1 MKIFL
6 VAGEASGDLHG
17 GHLANALKEINPQ
30 IEMRGWGG
38 EKMEGAGV
46 KILKHYR
53 ELAFMGFVE
62 VLLNLRTIKQNFAT
76 IKKQILEFQPDKI
89 IFIDYPGF
97 NLRLAPWAKE
107 HGIETHHYISPTIW
121 AWKEGRVHDIKKY
134 IDAMYCILPFEP
146 AVYAKHHYTAHF
158 VGHPL
163 LDDWALNQNTTTP
176 TLDFILLA
184 PGSRKQEL
192 KKILPVFVSVAGKF
206 ETEQFVIAGAP
217 GLNKKDYDNVIGVW
231 PNNIQIK
238 FGQTPELMRNAKAG
252 LIASGTATLEA
263 ALRGC
268 PIVVAYKANP
278 ISIFLAK
285 ILVKIKWISLVNLI
299 LNKEEVKELIQEK
312 MTVTSLTNALKE
324 LLSPEGNKKAK
335 QIQDDLLQKLGGPG
349 ASKNV
354 AQLILNH
361 GKV

>member
-62 VLLNLRTIKQNFAT
+62 VLLNLRTIKRNFAT
-76 IKKQILEFQPDKI
+76 IKEQILEFQPDKI

-163 LDDWALNQNTTTP
+163 LDDWALNQNTTKP
-176 TLDFILLA
+176 THDFILLA

-192 KKILPVFVSVAGKF
+192 KKILPVFVSVASQF

-217 GLNKKDYDNVIGVW
+217 GLNKKDYDHVIGVW
-231 PNNIQIK
+231 PNNIQIQ

-354 AQLILNH
+354 AQLVLNH

>member
-17 GHLANALKEINPQ
+17 GHLANALEAIHPS

-38 EKMEGAGV
+38 EKMENAGV
-46 KILKHYR
+46 KITKHYR

-76 IKKQILEFQPDKI
+76 IKEQILEFQPDKI

-107 HGIETHHYISPTIW
+107 HGIETHYYISPTIW
-121 AWKEGRVHDIKKY
+121 AWKEGRVHDIKKH

-146 AVYAKHHYTAHF
+146 AVYAKHQYTAHF

-163 LDDWALNQNTTTP
+163 LDDWALNQKTTAP

-192 KKILPVFVSVAGKF
+192 KKILPVFVSVAGQFKSEKF
-206 ETEQFVIAGAP
+206 IIAGAP
-217 GLNKKDYDNVIGVW
+217 GLSQKDYDNVIGVW
-231 PNNIQIK
+231 PDNIEIK

-268 PIVVAYKANP
+268 PIAVAYKANP

-312 MTVTSLTNALKE
+312 MTVASLTQALKE
-324 LLSPEGNKKAK
+324 LLSPEGKDKAK
-335 QIQDDLLQKLGGPG
+335 KIQDDLLQKLGGPG

-354 AQLILNH
+354 AQLVLNH

>member
-146 AVYAKHHYTAHF
+146 AVYAKHQYTAHF

-176 TLDFILLA
+176 THDIILLA

-354 AQLILNH
+354 AQLVLNH

>member
-146 AVYAKHHYTAHF
+146 AVYAKHQYTAHF

-176 TLDFILLA
+176 THDFILLA

>member
-62 VLLNLRTIKQNFAT
+62 VLLNLRTIKKNFAT
-76 IKKQILEFQPDKI
+76 IKEQILEFQPDKI

-97 NLRLAPWAKE
+97 NLRLAPWAKD

-146 AVYAKHHYTAHF
+146 AVYTKHHYTAHF

-163 LDDWALNQNTTTP
+163 LDDWALNHNTTAP
-176 TLDFILLA
+176 TRDFILLA

-192 KKILPVFVSVAGKF
+192 KKILPVFVSVASQFG
-206 ETEQFVIAGAP
+206 TEQFVIAGAP
-217 GLNKKDYDNVIGVW
+217 GLNKKDYDDVIGVW
-231 PNNIQIK
+231 PNNIQIQ

-268 PIVVAYKANP
+268 PIVVAYRANP

-312 MTVTSLTNALKE
+312 MTVASLTNALKE
-324 LLSPEGNKKAK
+324 LLSPEGNKKAQ

-354 AQLILNH
+354 AQLVLNH

>member
-1 MKIFL
+1 MKVFL

-38 EKMEGAGV
+38 EKMEDAGV

-53 ELAFMGFVE
+53 DLAFMGFVE

-76 IKKQILEFQPDKI
+76 IKEQILEFQPNKI

-146 AVYAKHHYTAHF
+146 AVYAKHQYTAHF

-163 LDDWALNQNTTTP
+163 LDDWALNQNTTAP
-176 TLDFILLA
+176 THDFVLLA

-192 KKILPVFVSVAGKF
+192 KKILPVFISVANQFKSEKF
-206 ETEQFVIAGAP
+206 IIAGAP
-217 GLNKKDYDNVIGVW
+217 GLSQKDYDDVIGVW
-231 PNNIQIK
+231 PDNIEIK

-268 PIVVAYKANP
+268 PIAVAYKANP

-312 MTVTSLTNALKE
+312 MTVASLTNALND

-354 AQLILNH
+354 AQLVLNH

>member
-17 GHLANALKEINPQ
+17 GHLANALMEINPQ

-76 IKKQILEFQPDKI
+76 IKEQILEFQPDKI

-146 AVYAKHHYTAHF
+146 AVYAKHQYTAHF

-176 TLDFILLA
+176 THNFILLA

-192 KKILPVFVSVAGKF
+192 KKILPVFVSVASKF
-206 ETEQFVIAGAP
+206 ESEQFVIAGAP

-231 PNNIQIK
+231 PNNIQIQ
-238 FGQTPELMRNAKAG
+238 FGETPELMRNAKAG

-285 ILVKIKWISLVNLI
+285 ILVKMKWISLVNLI

-349 ASKNV
+349 ASRNV
-354 AQLILNH
+354 AQLVLNH

>member
-1 MKIFL
+1 
-6 VAGEASGDLHG
+6 
-17 GHLANALKEINPQ
+17 
-30 IEMRGWGG
+30 
-38 EKMEGAGV
+38 
-46 KILKHYR
+46 
-53 ELAFMGFVE
+53 
-62 VLLNLRTIKQNFAT
+62 
-76 IKKQILEFQPDKI
+76 
-89 IFIDYPGF
+89 
-97 NLRLAPWAKE
+97 
-107 HGIETHHYISPTIW
+107 
-121 AWKEGRVHDIKKY
+121 
-134 IDAMYCILPFEP
+134 MYCILPFEP

-176 TLDFILLA
+176 THDFILLA

-192 KKILPVFVSVAGKF
+192 KKILPVFVSVADQFKSEKF
-206 ETEQFVIAGAP
+206 IIAGAP
-217 GLNKKDYDNVIGVW
+217 GLSQKDYDNVIGNW
-231 PNNIQIK
+231 PDNLKIQ

-312 MTVTSLTNALKE
+312 MTVSALTMALKD

-354 AQLILNH
+354 AQLVLNH

>member
-17 GHLANALKEINPQ
+17 GHLANALRELNPK

-62 VLLNLRTIKQNFAT
+62 VLLNLRTIKKNFTT
-76 IKKQILEFQPDKI
+76 IKEQITAFQPDKI

-107 HGIETHHYISPTIW
+107 NGIETHHYISPTIW

-134 IDAMYCILPFEP
+134 IDAMYCTLPFEP
-146 AVYAKHHYTAHF
+146 AVYAKHDYTAHF

-163 LDDWALNQNTTTP
+163 LDDWALNQNTTIP
-176 TLDFILLA
+176 SLDFILLA

-192 KKILPVFVSVAGKF
+192 KKILPAFVEVARKF
-206 ETEQFVIAGAP
+206 ENEQFVIAGAP
-217 GLNKKDYDNVIGVW
+217 GLKQSDYENAAGEF
-231 PNNIQIK
+231 PQNISIQ

-285 ILVKIKWISLVNLI
+285 MLVKIKWISLVNLI
-299 LNKEEVKELIQEK
+299 LNKEEVTELIQEK
-312 MTVTSLTNALKE
+312 MTVPALTSALQE
-324 LLSPEGNKKAK
+324 LLSPQGKMKAQ
-335 QIQDDLLQKLGGPG
+335 QIQEALFHQLGGPG

-354 AQLILNH
+354 AQLVLNH

>member
-76 IKKQILEFQPDKI
+76 IKEQILEFQPDKI

-146 AVYAKHHYTAHF
+146 AVYAKHQYTAHF

-176 TLDFILLA
+176 THDFILLA

-206 ETEQFVIAGAP
+206 ETEQFIIAGAP

-231 PNNIQIK
+231 PNNIQIQ

-312 MTVTSLTNALKE
+312 MTVTSLTNALRE
-324 LLSPEGNKKAK
+324 LLSPEGIKKAQ

-349 ASKNV
+349 ACKNV
-354 AQLILNH
+354 AQLVLNH

>member
-17 GHLANALKEINPQ
+17 GHLANALKAIHPS

-38 EKMEGAGV
+38 EKMENAGV
-46 KILKHYR
+46 RITKHYR

-76 IKKQILEFQPDKI
+76 IKEQILEFQPDKI

-107 HGIETHHYISPTIW
+107 HGIETHYYISPTIW

-146 AVYAKHHYTAHF
+146 AVYAKHQYTAHF

-163 LDDWALNQNTTTP
+163 LDDWALNQKTTAP
-176 TLDFILLA
+176 THDFILLA

-192 KKILPVFVSVAGKF
+192 KKILPVFVSVAHPFKSEKF
-206 ETEQFVIAGAP
+206 IIAGAP
-217 GLNKKDYDNVIGVW
+217 GLSQKDYDNVIGVW
-231 PNNIQIK
+231 PDNIEIK

-268 PIVVAYKANP
+268 PIAVAYKANP

-312 MTVTSLTNALKE
+312 MTVASLTQALKE
-324 LLSPEGNKKAK
+324 LLSPEGKDKAK
-335 QIQDDLLQKLGGPG
+335 KIQDDLLQKLGGPG

-354 AQLILNH
+354 AQLVLNH

>member
-38 EKMEGAGV
+38 EKMENAGV
-46 KILKHYR
+46 RITKHYR

-76 IKKQILEFQPDKI
+76 IKEQILEFQPDKI

-176 TLDFILLA
+176 THDFILLA

-192 KKILPVFVSVAGKF
+192 KKILPFFVSVASQF

-217 GLNKKDYDNVIGVW
+217 GLNKKDYDNVIGFW
-231 PNNIQIK
+231 PNNIQIQ

-312 MTVTSLTNALKE
+312 MTVSSLTNALRE

-335 QIQDDLLQKLGGPG
+335 QIQDALLQKLGGPG

-354 AQLILNH
+354 AQLVLNH

>member
-17 GHLANALKEINPQ
+17 GHLAHSLKTLSPEIELQ
-30 IEMRGWGG
+30 GWGG
-38 EKMEGAGV
+38 DKMESAGV
-46 KILKHYR
+46 KIRKHYR

-76 IKKQILEFQPDKI
+76 IKEQILEFRPDKI

-97 NLRLAPWAKE
+97 NLRLAPWAKQ
-107 HGIETHHYISPTIW
+107 HGIETHYYISPTIW
-121 AWKEGRVHDIKKY
+121 AWKEGRVQDIKKH

-146 AVYAKHHYTAHF
+146 AVYAKHQYTAHF

-163 LDDWALNQNTTTP
+163 IDDWALNQKTTP
-176 TLDFILLA
+176 ATKDFILLA

-192 KKILPVFVSVAGKF
+192 KKILPVFISATESF
-206 ETEQFVIAGAP
+206 SNEQFIIAGAP
-217 GLNKKDYDNVIGVW
+217 GLTPADYEAVIPHLPKHV
-231 PNNIQIK
+231 K
-238 FGQTPELMRNAKAG
+238 LVFGQTPELMRNAKAG

-268 PIVVAYKANP
+268 PIAVGYKANP

-285 ILVKIKWISLVNLI
+285 LLVKIKWISLVNLI
-299 LNKEEVKELIQEK
+299 LNQEVVKELVQEK
-312 MTVTSLTNALKE
+312 LTESALKKE
-324 LLSPEGNKKAK
+324 LNLLLSKEGAIRAD
-335 QIQDDLLQKLGGPG
+335 QIRQSLMDKLGGPG
-349 ASKNV
+349 ASKTV
-354 AQLILNH
+354 AQYVLNH

>member
-1 MKIFL
+1 
-6 VAGEASGDLHG
+6 
-17 GHLANALKEINPQ
+17 
-30 IEMRGWGG
+30 MRGWGG

-146 AVYAKHHYTAHF
+146 AVYAKHQYTAHF

-176 TLDFILLA
+176 THDFILLA

-192 KKILPVFVSVAGKF
+192 KKILPVFVSVASQF
-206 ETEQFVIAGAP
+206 ATEQFVIAGAP

-231 PNNIQIK
+231 PDNIQIQ

-299 LNKEEVKELIQEK
+299 LNKEDVKELIQEK

-324 LLSPEGNKKAK
+324 LLSPEGNKKAQ

-354 AQLILNH
+354 AQLVLNH

>member
-62 VLLNLRTIKQNFAT
+62 VLLNLRAIKQNFAT
-76 IKKQILEFQPDKI
+76 IKEQILEFQPDKI

-146 AVYAKHHYTAHF
+146 AVYAKHQYTAHF

-163 LDDWALNQNTTTP
+163 LDDWALNQNTTTS
-176 TLDFILLA
+176 THDFILLA

-192 KKILPVFVSVAGKF
+192 KKILPVFVSVASQF
-206 ETEQFVIAGAP
+206 ATEQFVIAGAP

-231 PNNIQIK
+231 PNNIQIQ

-312 MTVTSLTNALKE
+312 MTITSLTNALKE
-324 LLSPEGNKKAK
+324 LLSPEGNKKAQ

-354 AQLILNH
+354 AQLVLNH

>member
-46 KILKHYR
+46 KILKHYL

-76 IKKQILEFQPDKI
+76 IKEQILEFQPDKI

-163 LDDWALNQNTTTP
+163 LDDWALNQNTTAP
-176 TLDFILLA
+176 TRDFILLA

-192 KKILPVFVSVAGKF
+192 KKILPVFVSVASQF
-206 ETEQFVIAGAP
+206 ATEQFVIAGAP
-217 GLNKKDYDNVIGVW
+217 GLNKKDYDNIIGVW
-231 PNNIQIK
+231 PNNIQIQ

-278 ISIFLAK
+278 ISIILAK

-324 LLSPEGNKKAK
+324 LLSPEGNKKAQ
-335 QIQDDLLQKLGGPG
+335 QIQDDLLQMLGGPG

-354 AQLILNH
+354 AQLVLNH